1 MRGKLNI
8 HILGSY
14 SVHISEVIMTTL
26 NIVLFI
32 SLIISFILSII
43 SWVYLLCGKSVN
55 YTALYIFEW
64 IRALFSFLSVLLG
77 ASLIITL

>member
-1 MRGKLNI
+1 MRGKLNAR
-8 HILGSY
+8 ILGSY
-14 SVHISEVIMTTL
+14 GVYISEVIMTTL

-32 SLIISFILSII
+32 SLIVSFILSII
-43 SWVYLLCGKSVN
+43 SWLYLLCGKSVN

>member
-1 MRGKLNI
+1 
-8 HILGSY
+8 
-14 SVHISEVIMTTL
+14 MTTL
-26 NIVLFI
+26 SIVLFI